1 MGRADKSTRDYVND
15 ADVFADAFNYLM
27 YNGDSV
33 VDAKILKPL
42 DTSLLLNI
50 FGLEDEKKQ
59 KNEFVQRYRDA
70 VRQATIKV
78 DDHFAYMI
86 LGIESQTD
94 IHYGMPIRNIVYD
107 GLQYAIQAEELR
119 VKHKI
124 AGENKTPVNFVSG
137 VQKGDKVLPV
147 VTIVIYFG
155 TKPWDGPLSMMELF
169 DLPNIPD
176 TRALRFIQ
184 DYKVFLIEPDKMT
197 DADFDKF
204 SSDLGRVLKFMQRA
218 SDKDRMKELMT
229 EDSYRRIGR
238 KAAQVIKDCANVN
251 IKIDSNQEVVDMCKA
266 WSDAQVDA
274 EIKSAIDTARRYKI
288 SEDKILADIMKQFG
302 LTEEQAKDY
311 MLKESA

>member
-311 MLKESA
+311 MLKEST

>member
-27 YNGDSV
+27 YDGDSV
-33 VDAKILKPL
+33 VDAKTLKPL

-50 FGLEDEKKQ
+50 FGLEDEKNQ

-70 VRQATIKV
+70 VRQATIKA

-124 AGENKTPVNFVSG
+124 AGEHKTPTDFVSG

-147 VTIVIYFG
+147 VTIVIYWG
-155 TKPWDGPLSMMELF
+155 SKPWDGPLSMMELF
-169 DLPNIPD
+169 DLPDIPD
-176 TRALRFIQ
+176 KRALRFIQ
-184 DYKVFLIEPDKMT
+184 DYKVFLIEPGRMT
-197 DADFDKF
+197 DDDFDKF
-204 SSDLGRVLKFMQRA
+204 SSDLGKVLKFMQRA
-218 SDKDRMKELMT
+218 SDKDRMRELMT
-229 EDSYRRIGR
+229 EDSYRSIGR

-266 WSDAQVDA
+266 WSDAQAEAAILAYIESARHYGASDA
-274 EIKSAIDTARRYKI
+274 VIM
-288 SEDKILADIMKQFG
+288 ADIMKKYN

-311 MLKESA
+311 MLKKSA